1 MSLSD
6 PSAVPDAAS
15 VTRNRLVLVVYTSA
29 IFVSALL
36 LFSVQPLFTKM
47 VLPRLGGSPA
57 VWSVAMVFFQSL
69 LLGGYAYAHYL
80 MQLRNRMLPVV
91 IHLVLLVVALL
102 TLPLSI
108 AGGWGEPPTSGYA
121 FWLLGLFAV
130 SIGLPFFALAANNP
144 LLQAWFVRT
153 GHPNGPDP
161 YFLYAS
167 SNIGSFLALLS
178 YPVLLEP
185 MFTLRTQN
193 LIWTGGY
200 GLLIV
205 LIAACGVLL
214 LRSPV
219 MAVADV
225 GAEAIDAP
233 APPWILRARWI
244 FLAAVPSG
252 LLIAVTAHIST
263 DVAAAP
269 LLWVLPLSLYLLTW
283 VLVFQSR
290 PLLPHKWILLL
301 QPLAIAGVIVLLA
314 VGGEQNLL
322 LTLGGHQLCF
332 FVIAMACH
340 GELARTRP
348 AAKYL
353 TGFYVALSFGG
364 MVGGLFAGL
373 IAPFTFSWIAE
384 YPILLACAALC
395 RPPGGNERLA
405 RWSNWYW
412 PLLAVLAVALIA
424 PTYNTGK
431 VFTWL
436 DTNRVWVI
444 GAVGVLS
451 ALLALGLNANRWKIF
466 ATVAVALA
474 LIRAYPSDDG
484 RVETVRS
491 FFGVHKIVVTSNGQ
505 YHVLMHGTTIYGA
518 EKYQNDDGTP
528 VTGRPEPIT
537 YYHKDGGIGQAI
549 AAMRER
555 KGGPLRVA
563 VIGLGSGTLA
573 CASEPGET
581 WKFFEIDQ
589 TMVDTAKD
597 PKYFTYISKCEPD
610 MKPVIGDARLTFAK
624 EAAGTLRPDH
634 RRRLFVGC
642 DPDPSRD
649 RGGDGDLQ
657 GQAGA
662 AGRCGDACVQPAS
675 RTGQRRGRH
684 RRRQRSQELGLQ
696 RGYQPRR
703 GIHLLDHGGGLGAR
717 GGRCRQAGVVGPMG
731 TDRSRRQPAGLDRRL
746 LQRARRGVAAAEEGR
761 GVSLKRTIRRLVR
774 NHSRLSLLAA
784 RHDQP
789 ETIVKKLALSF
800 MAGAGALLA
809 TSAFAAPLSN
819 GLTALPDSN
828 IEQVRMVCNENGR
841 CWRERSER
849 RVIVREFL
857 R

>member
-1 MSLSD
+1 MTSSD
-6 PSAVPDAAS
+6 PSVVADQPSAS
-15 VTRNRLVLVVYTSA
+15 RNRLVLVVYTAA
-29 IFVSALL
+29 IFTSALL

-80 MQLRNRMLPVV
+80 MQLRNRMIPVV
-91 IHLVLLVVALL
+91 VHLVLLVVALL

-108 AGGWGEPPTSGYA
+108 ASGWGEPPTSGYA

-205 LIAACGVLL
+205 LIGACGVLL
-214 LRSPV
+214 LRSP
-219 MAVADV
+219 MTAAVDTLAVDS
-225 GAEAIDAP
+225 DAP
-233 APPWILRARWI
+233 APASTLRARWI

-290 PLLPHKWILLL
+290 PILPHKWMLMA

-348 AAKYL
+348 AARYL

-373 IAPFTFSWIAE
+373 IAPFAFSWIAE
-384 YPILLACAALC
+384 YPILLALAALC
-395 RPPGGNERLA
+395 RPPATEKLP
-405 RWSNWYW
+405 RWSRWYW
-412 PLLAVLAVALIA
+412 PFLAVLAVALIA
-424 PTYNTGK
+424 PSYSDGK
-431 VFTWL
+431 TMAWL
-436 DTNRVWVI
+436 DDHRVWVI

-466 ATVAVALA
+466 ATVVVALV
-474 LIRAYPSDDG
+474 LLRAYPSDDG

-491 FFGVHKIVVTSNGQ
+491 FFGVHKIVVTPHGQ
-505 YHVLMHGTTIYGA
+505 YHVLMHGTTIHGA
-518 EKYQNDDGTP
+518 QKFQNNDGTP
-528 VTGRPEPIT
+528 VTGRPEPIS
-537 YYHKDGGIGQAI
+537 YYHKDGGIGRAI
-549 AAMRER
+549 TAIRAR
-555 KGGPLRVA
+555 KGGPIRVA

-589 TMVDTAKD
+589 SMVDTARD
-597 PKYFTYISKCEPD
+597 PKYFTFIKNCEPD
-610 MKPVIGDARLTFAK
+610 LKPVIGDARLTFAREPDGIYDLIIVDAYSSDAIPIHLATE
-624 EAAGTLRPDH
+624 EAMKIYKDKLAPQGAVLMHVSNRHLELASVVVGIAEENDLKSWVYNEDSGRDNEYIFATEVVVSAREEADVGEIASSDVWALTEAEENQRVWTDDYSNVLGAVY
-634 RRRLFVGC
+634 RRL
-642 DPDPSRD
+642 RD
-649 RGGDGDLQ
+649 G
-657 GQAGA
+657 
-662 AGRCGDACVQPAS
+662 
-675 RTGQRRGRH
+675 
-684 RRRQRSQELGLQ
+684 
-696 RGYQPRR
+696 
-703 GIHLLDHGGGLGAR
+703 
-717 GGRCRQAGVVGPMG
+717 
-731 TDRSRRQPAGLDRRL
+731 
-746 LQRARRGVAAAEEGR
+746 
-761 GVSLKRTIRRLVR
+761 
-774 NHSRLSLLAA
+774 
-784 RHDQP
+784 
-789 ETIVKKLALSF
+789 
-800 MAGAGALLA
+800 
-809 TSAFAAPLSN
+809 
-819 GLTALPDSN
+819 
-828 IEQVRMVCNENGR
+828 EQ
-841 CWRERSER
+841 
-849 RVIVREFL
+849 
-857 R
+857 

>member
-1 MSLSD
+1 MSLSE
-6 PSAVPDAAS
+6 SSVAADQFS
-15 VTRNRLVLVVYTSA
+15 VSRNRLILVVYTLA

-80 MQLRNRMLPVV
+80 MKLRSRVVPVV
-91 IHLVLLVVALL
+91 AHLILLALAMV

-108 AGGWGEPPTSGYA
+108 AAGWGEPPTSGYA
-121 FWLLGLFAV
+121 FWLLGLFAI

-153 GHPNGPDP
+153 GHPDGPDP

-178 YPVLLEP
+178 YPFLLEP
-185 MFTLRTQN
+185 IFTLRTQN

-205 LIAACGVLL
+205 LIAGCSALL
-214 LRSPV
+214 LRSPASAAALN
-219 MAVADV
+219 MPEDDA
-225 GAEAIDAP
+225 GAP
-233 APPWILRARWI
+233 APSWLLRARWI

-290 PLLPHKWILLL
+290 PLLPHKSMLLV
-301 QPLAIAGVIVLLA
+301 QPLAIAVVVILLA

-322 LTLGGHQLCF
+322 LTLGGHQVCF

-373 IAPFTFSWIAE
+373 IAPYIFSWIAE
-384 YPILLACAALC
+384 YPILLALAALC
-395 RPPGGNERLA
+395 RPPGNERLP
-405 RWSNWYW
+405 RWIQWYW
-412 PLLAVLAVALIA
+412 PLLAAVAVALIV
-424 PTYNTGK
+424 PTFHHGK
-431 VFTWL
+431 VFAWIEGH
-436 DTNRVWVI
+436 RVYTI
-444 GAVGVLS
+444 AAVGGLA
-451 ALLALGLNANRWKIF
+451 ALVALALNANRWKIF
-466 ATVAVALA
+466 ATVVVALV
-474 LIRAYPSDDG
+474 LVRAYPADDG

-491 FFGVHKIVVTSNGQ
+491 FFGVHKIQTTSNGQ
-505 YHVLMHGTTIYGA
+505 YHVLLHGTTIHGA
-518 EKYQNDDGTP
+518 EKFQNDDGTP

-555 KGGPLRVA
+555 KGAPLRVA
-563 VIGLGSGTLA
+563 VIGLGTGTLT
-573 CASEPGET
+573 CASEPGED

-597 PKYFTYISKCEPD
+597 PKYFTYIQNCAPD
-610 MKPVIGDARLTFAK
+610 LKPVIGDARLTFAREPNGTYDVIIVDAYSSDAIPIHLATE
-624 EAAGTLRPDH
+624 EAMEIYKDKLAPHGAVVMHISNRHLELESVVVGIADANDLKSWVYSEDTLRDAEYIFSTTVVVSAREETDVGSLASSDKWTLTEAEDH
-634 RRRLFVGC
+634 QRVWTDDYSNILGALWRRLRKG
-642 DPDPSRD
+642 
-649 RGGDGDLQ
+649 
-657 GQAGA
+657 
-662 AGRCGDACVQPAS
+662 
-675 RTGQRRGRH
+675 
-684 RRRQRSQELGLQ
+684 
-696 RGYQPRR
+696 
-703 GIHLLDHGGGLGAR
+703 
-717 GGRCRQAGVVGPMG
+717 
-731 TDRSRRQPAGLDRRL
+731 
-746 LQRARRGVAAAEEGR
+746 EE
-761 GVSLKRTIRRLVR
+761 
-774 NHSRLSLLAA
+774 
-784 RHDQP
+784 
-789 ETIVKKLALSF
+789 E
-800 MAGAGALLA
+800 
-809 TSAFAAPLSN
+809 
-819 GLTALPDSN
+819 
-828 IEQVRMVCNENGR
+828 
-841 CWRERSER
+841 
-849 RVIVREFL
+849 
-857 R
+857 

>member
-1 MSLSD
+1 MRSPD
-6 PSAVPDAAS
+6 PSAATDKPFVS
-15 VTRNRLVLVVYTSA
+15 RNRLVLVVYTAA

-69 LLGGYAYAHYL
+69 LLAGYAYAHYL
-80 MQLRNRMLPVV
+80 MQFRSRVIPVV
-91 IHLVLLVVALL
+91 VHLVLLVIALSS
-102 TLPLSI
+102 LPLSI
-108 AGGWGEPPTSGYA
+108 ASGWGEPPTSGYA
-121 FWLLGLFAV
+121 VWLLGLFAV

-185 MFTLRTQN
+185 MFTLRAQN
-193 LIWTGGY
+193 LIWSGGY

-205 LIAACGVLL
+205 MIAACGVLML
-214 LRSPV
+214 GSPATA
-219 MAVADV
+219 AVATPADES
-225 GAEAIDAP
+225 G
-233 APPWILRARWI
+233 APPPWMLRARWI

-290 PLLPHKWILLL
+290 PLLPHKWMLMA
-301 QPLAIAGVIVLLA
+301 QPLAITGVIVLLA

-373 IAPFTFSWIAE
+373 IAPFTFSWVAE
-384 YPILLACAALC
+384 YPILLALAALC
-395 RPPGGNERLA
+395 RPPGGNERLP
-405 RWSNWYW
+405 RWSRWYW
-412 PLLAVLAVALIA
+412 PFLSVLAIALIA
-424 PTYNTGK
+424 PSYSEGK
-431 VFTWL
+431 IMAWL
-436 DTNRVWVI
+436 DDTRVWII

-451 ALLALGLNANRWKIF
+451 ALLALGLNAGRWKIF
-466 ATVAVALA
+466 ATVVVALV
-474 LIRAYPSDDG
+474 LIRAYPADDG

-491 FFGVHKIVVTSNGQ
+491 FFGVHKIMVTPHGQ
-505 YHVLMHGTTIYGA
+505 YHVLMHGTTIHGA
-518 EKYQNDDGTP
+518 EKFQNNDGTP

-549 AAMRER
+549 TAIRER
-555 KGGPLRVA
+555 KGAPLRVA
-563 VIGLGSGTLA
+563 VIGLGSGTLT
-573 CASEPGET
+573 CAAEPGET

-589 TMVDTAKD
+589 SMVDTARD
-597 PKYFTYISKCEPD
+597 PKYFTYIRDCEPD
-610 MKPVIGDARLTFAK
+610 LNPVIGDARLTFAK
-624 EAAGTLRPDH
+624 EPDGVYDLIIVDAYSSDAIPIHLATREAMEIYKHKLAPQGAVVMHVSNRHLELSSVVVGIAEANDLKSWVYDEDPGRDNEYIFATSVVVCAREEADVGSLASSDEWELTEADKKQRVWTDDYSNVLAAVW
-634 RRRLFVGC
+634 RRL
-642 DPDPSRD
+642 RD
-649 RGGDGDLQ
+649 D
-657 GQAGA
+657 
-662 AGRCGDACVQPAS
+662 
-675 RTGQRRGRH
+675 
-684 RRRQRSQELGLQ
+684 
-696 RGYQPRR
+696 
-703 GIHLLDHGGGLGAR
+703 
-717 GGRCRQAGVVGPMG
+717 
-731 TDRSRRQPAGLDRRL
+731 
-746 LQRARRGVAAAEEGR
+746 
-761 GVSLKRTIRRLVR
+761 
-774 NHSRLSLLAA
+774 
-784 RHDQP
+784 DQ
-789 ETIVKKLALSF
+789 
-800 MAGAGALLA
+800 
-809 TSAFAAPLSN
+809 
-819 GLTALPDSN
+819 
-828 IEQVRMVCNENGR
+828 
-841 CWRERSER
+841 
-849 RVIVREFL
+849 
-857 R
+857 

>member
-1 MSLSD
+1 MSLPM
-6 PSAVPDAAS
+6 PSATEQTS
-15 VTRNRLVLVVYTSA
+15 VSRNRLVLVVYTAA
-29 IFVSALL
+29 IFTSALL

-80 MQLRNRMLPVV
+80 MQIRNRIVPVAV
-91 IHLVLLVVALL
+91 HLLLLVIALL

-108 AGGWGEPPTSGYA
+108 ANGWGEPPTSGYA
-121 FWLLGLFAV
+121 FWLLALFAV

-193 LIWTGGY
+193 LIWTSLY
-200 GLLIV
+200 GLLIL
-205 LIAACGVLL
+205 LIAGCGVLL
-214 LRSPV
+214 LRSPANV
-219 MAVADV
+219 VVEQNNDA
-225 GAEAIDAP
+225 DAP
-233 APPWILRARWI
+233 APRWALRARWI

-290 PLLPHKWILLL
+290 PLLPHKWVLML

-364 MVGGLFAGL
+364 MLGGLFAGL

-384 YPILLACAALC
+384 YPILLALAALA
-395 RPPGGNERLA
+395 RPPADERLPQ
-405 RWSNWYW
+405 WSRWYW
-412 PLLAVLAVALIA
+412 PFLAVLAMALIA
-424 PTYNTGK
+424 PAYSAGN

-436 DTNRVWVI
+436 DDHRVWVI
-444 GAVGVLS
+444 GAIGVLS
-451 ALLALGLNANRWKIF
+451 ALLTLGLNASRWKIF
-466 ATVAVALA
+466 ATVVVALV

-491 FFGVHKIVVTSNGQ
+491 FFGVHKIVVTRSGQ
-505 YHVLMHGTTIYGA
+505 YHVLMHGTTIHGA
-518 EKYQNDDGTP
+518 EKFQNDDGTP
-528 VTGRPEPIT
+528 VTGRPETIS

-549 AAMRER
+549 AAIRER

-563 VIGLGSGTLA
+563 VIGLGSGTLT
-573 CASEPGET
+573 CASEPGEN

-589 TMVDTAKD
+589 SMVDTARD
-597 PKYFTYISKCEPD
+597 PKYFTFIRNCEPD
-610 MKPVIGDARLTFAK
+610 LKPVIGDARLTFAK
-624 EAAGTLRPDH
+624 EPDDFYDLIIVDAYSSDAIPIHLATEEAMEIYKQKLAPQGAVVMHVSNRHLELSSVVVGIADANDLKSWVYSEDSGRDNEYIFSTTVVVSAREEADVGALAASDKWELTEAEDNQRVWTDDYSNVLGAVW
-634 RRRLFVGC
+634 RRL
-642 DPDPSRD
+642 RD
-649 RGGDGDLQ
+649 G
-657 GQAGA
+657 
-662 AGRCGDACVQPAS
+662 
-675 RTGQRRGRH
+675 
-684 RRRQRSQELGLQ
+684 
-696 RGYQPRR
+696 
-703 GIHLLDHGGGLGAR
+703 
-717 GGRCRQAGVVGPMG
+717 
-731 TDRSRRQPAGLDRRL
+731 
-746 LQRARRGVAAAEEGR
+746 
-761 GVSLKRTIRRLVR
+761 
-774 NHSRLSLLAA
+774 
-784 RHDQP
+784 
-789 ETIVKKLALSF
+789 
-800 MAGAGALLA
+800 
-809 TSAFAAPLSN
+809 
-819 GLTALPDSN
+819 
-828 IEQVRMVCNENGR
+828 EQ
-841 CWRERSER
+841 
-849 RVIVREFL
+849 
-857 R
+857 

>member
-1 MSLSD
+1 MTSLD
-6 PSAVPDAAS
+6 TPAAGQPAAS
-15 VTRNRLVLVVYTSA
+15 RNRLVLVVYTSA

-69 LLGGYAYAHYL
+69 LLAGYAYAHFL
-80 MQLRNRMLPVV
+80 MQLRNRAIPVAV
-91 IHLVLLVVALL
+91 HLVLLVVALL

-153 GHPNGPDP
+153 GHPDGPDP

-200 GLLIV
+200 GLLIA
-205 LIAACGVLL
+205 LIAGCGVLL
-214 LRSPV
+214 LRSPASA
-219 MAVADV
+219 AVDV
-225 GAEAIDAP
+225 LAEHSDAP
-233 APPWILRARWI
+233 PPAWMLRARWI

-290 PLLPHKWILLL
+290 PLLPHRWMLLA
-301 QPLAIAGVIVLLA
+301 QPLAIAGVVVLLA

-322 LTLGGHQLCF
+322 LTLGGHLLCF

-348 AAKYL
+348 HAKYL

-364 MVGGLFAGL
+364 MLGGLFAGL
-373 IAPFTFSWIAE
+373 IAPYTFSWIAE
-384 YPILLACAALC
+384 YPILLALAALC
-395 RPPGGNERLA
+395 RPPGGDERLP
-405 RWSNWYW
+405 RWSFWYW
-412 PLLAVLAVALIA
+412 PLLAVLAAALIA
-424 PTYNTGK
+424 PSWSNGH
-431 VFTWL
+431 VMEWL
-436 DTNRVWVI
+436 DDRRVWVI

-466 ATVAVALA
+466 ATVVVALV

-491 FFGVHKIVVTSNGQ
+491 FFGVHKIVVTPHGQ
-505 YHVLMHGTTIYGA
+505 YHVLMHGTTIHGA
-518 EKYQNDDGTP
+518 QKFQNDDGSP
-528 VTGRPEPIT
+528 VTGRPEPIS
-537 YYHKDGGIGQAI
+537 YYHKDGGIGRAI
-549 AAMRER
+549 TAIRER
-555 KGGPLRVA
+555 KGAPLRVA
-563 VIGLGSGTLA
+563 VIGLGSGTLT
-573 CASEPGET
+573 CASEPGES

-589 TMVDTAKD
+589 SMVDTASD
-597 PKYFTYISKCEPD
+597 PKYFTYIKNCEPGL
-610 MKPVIGDARLTFAK
+610 KPVIGDARLTFAREPDGIYDMIIVDAYSSDAIPIHLATR
-624 EAAGTLRPDH
+624 EAMKIYKDKLAPQGVVVMHVSNRHLELESVVVGIADANELKSWVYDEDSGRDSEYIFATDVVVSARAEADVGRLASSDKWEQTDPTWNQRVWTDDYSNVLGAVY
-634 RRRLFVGC
+634 RRLRYGE
-642 DPDPSRD
+642 P
-649 RGGDGDLQ
+649 
-657 GQAGA
+657 
-662 AGRCGDACVQPAS
+662 
-675 RTGQRRGRH
+675 
-684 RRRQRSQELGLQ
+684 
-696 RGYQPRR
+696 
-703 GIHLLDHGGGLGAR
+703 
-717 GGRCRQAGVVGPMG
+717 
-731 TDRSRRQPAGLDRRL
+731 
-746 LQRARRGVAAAEEGR
+746 
-761 GVSLKRTIRRLVR
+761 
-774 NHSRLSLLAA
+774 
-784 RHDQP
+784 
-789 ETIVKKLALSF
+789 
-800 MAGAGALLA
+800 
-809 TSAFAAPLSN
+809 
-819 GLTALPDSN
+819 
-828 IEQVRMVCNENGR
+828 
-841 CWRERSER
+841 
-849 RVIVREFL
+849 
-857 R
+857 

>member
-1 MSLSD
+1 MTLPHPSVVAD
-6 PSAVPDAAS
+6 PPSAS
-15 VTRNRLVLVVYTSA
+15 RNRLVLVVYTAA

-80 MQLRNRMLPVV
+80 MRLRSRVIPVAV
-91 IHLVLLVVALL
+91 HLVLLVIALL
-102 TLPLSI
+102 SLPLSI

-153 GHPNGPDP
+153 GHPSGPDP

-205 LIAACGVLL
+205 LIASCGVLL
-214 LRSPV
+214 LRSPANAAALN
-219 MAVADV
+219 MPND
-225 GAEAIDAP
+225 ETDAP
-233 APPWILRARWI
+233 APSWILGARWI

-290 PLLPHKWILLL
+290 PLLPHKWMLRA
-301 QPLAIAGVIVLLA
+301 QPLAITGVIVLLA

-348 AAKYL
+348 PAKYL

-373 IAPFTFSWIAE
+373 IAPFAFSWVAE
-384 YPILLACAALC
+384 YPILLALAALC
-395 RPPGGNERLA
+395 RPPGGDARLP
-405 RWSNWYW
+405 RWSGWYW
-412 PLLAVLAVALIA
+412 PFLAVLAVALIA
-424 PTYNTGK
+424 PSYSTGK
-431 VFTWL
+431 VMAWL
-436 DTNRVWVI
+436 DDHRVWMI

-451 ALLALGLNANRWKIF
+451 ALLALGLNASRWKIF
-466 ATVAVALA
+466 ATVAVALL

-491 FFGVHKIVVTSNGQ
+491 FFGVHKIVVTPHGQ
-505 YHVLMHGTTIYGA
+505 YHVLMHGTTIHGA
-518 EKYQNDDGTP
+518 EKFQNDEGTP

-549 AAMRER
+549 SAIRER

-563 VIGLGSGTLA
+563 VIGLGSGTLT
-573 CASEPGET
+573 CALEPGET

-589 TMVDTAKD
+589 SMVDTARD
-597 PKYFTYISKCEPD
+597 PKYFTYIQQCEPD
-610 MKPVIGDARLTFAK
+610 LKPVIGDARLTFAREPDGIYDLIIVDAYSSDAIPIHLATE
-624 EAAGTLRPDH
+624 EAMAIYKAKLAPQGAVVMHVSNRHLELSSVVVGIADANDLKSWVYSEDSNRDDEYIFSTSVVISAREEADVGKLASSEQWAETEADENQRVWTDDYSNVLGAVY
-634 RRRLFVGC
+634 RRL
-642 DPDPSRD
+642 RD
-649 RGGDGDLQ
+649 G
-657 GQAGA
+657 
-662 AGRCGDACVQPAS
+662 
-675 RTGQRRGRH
+675 
-684 RRRQRSQELGLQ
+684 
-696 RGYQPRR
+696 
-703 GIHLLDHGGGLGAR
+703 
-717 GGRCRQAGVVGPMG
+717 
-731 TDRSRRQPAGLDRRL
+731 
-746 LQRARRGVAAAEEGR
+746 
-761 GVSLKRTIRRLVR
+761 
-774 NHSRLSLLAA
+774 
-784 RHDQP
+784 
-789 ETIVKKLALSF
+789 
-800 MAGAGALLA
+800 
-809 TSAFAAPLSN
+809 
-819 GLTALPDSN
+819 
-828 IEQVRMVCNENGR
+828 EQ
-841 CWRERSER
+841 
-849 RVIVREFL
+849 
-857 R
+857 

>member
-1 MSLSD
+1 MTSPDTSD
-6 PSAVPDAAS
+6 QPSGS
-15 VTRNRLVLVVYTSA
+15 RNGLILIVYTAA
-29 IFVSALL
+29 IFTSALL

-80 MQLRNRMLPVV
+80 MQIRNRMIPVV
-91 IHLVLLVVALL
+91 VHLVLLVIAML

-108 AGGWGEPPTSGYA
+108 ASGWGEPPTSGYA

-193 LIWTGGY
+193 LIWTSGY

-205 LIAACGVLL
+205 LIGACGVLL
-214 LRSPV
+214 LRSP
-219 MAVADV
+219 MTAAVDVLAD
-225 GAEAIDAP
+225 DSDTPAP
-233 APPWILRARWI
+233 AWVLRARWI

-290 PLLPHKWILLL
+290 PLLPHRWMLIA

-384 YPILLACAALC
+384 YPILLASAVLC
-395 RPPGGNERLA
+395 RPPTADERWPQ
-405 RWSNWYW
+405 WSRWYW

-424 PTYNTGK
+424 PSWSDGK
-431 VFTWL
+431 IMTWL
-436 DTNRVWVI
+436 DEHRVWMI

-466 ATVAVALA
+466 ATVVVALV

-491 FFGVHKIVVTSNGQ
+491 FFGVHKIVVTPHGQ
-505 YHVLMHGTTIYGA
+505 YHVLMHGTTIHGA
-518 EKYQNDDGTP
+518 QKFQNDDGTP

-549 AAMRER
+549 TAIRER
-555 KGGPLRVA
+555 KGAPLRVA
-563 VIGLGSGTLA
+563 VIGLGSGTLT

-589 TMVDTAKD
+589 SMVDTARD
-597 PKYFTYISKCEPD
+597 PKYFTYIQKCEPD
-610 MKPVIGDARLTFAK
+610 LKPVIGDARLTFAREPDGIYDLIIVDAYSSDAIPIHLATE
-624 EAAGTLRPDH
+624 EAMEIYKNKLAPQGAVLMHVSNRHLELTSVVVGIAEENDLKSWVYSEDSGRDNEYIFSTSVVVSA
-634 RRRLFVGC
+634 REEADVGKLASSEQWELTEANENQRVWTDDYSNVLGAVWRRL
-642 DPDPSRD
+642 RD
-649 RGGDGDLQ
+649 G
-657 GQAGA
+657 
-662 AGRCGDACVQPAS
+662 
-675 RTGQRRGRH
+675 
-684 RRRQRSQELGLQ
+684 
-696 RGYQPRR
+696 
-703 GIHLLDHGGGLGAR
+703 
-717 GGRCRQAGVVGPMG
+717 
-731 TDRSRRQPAGLDRRL
+731 
-746 LQRARRGVAAAEEGR
+746 
-761 GVSLKRTIRRLVR
+761 
-774 NHSRLSLLAA
+774 
-784 RHDQP
+784 
-789 ETIVKKLALSF
+789 
-800 MAGAGALLA
+800 
-809 TSAFAAPLSN
+809 
-819 GLTALPDSN
+819 
-828 IEQVRMVCNENGR
+828 EQ
-841 CWRERSER
+841 
-849 RVIVREFL
+849 
-857 R
+857 